1 MSKWIPA
8 WRSVPIDYNYEVAT
22 FENITQNCLMINNLR
37 GEQMRIR
44 FNNLYSNSPIAID
57 YVTVSL
63 SNRVTG
69 RRSTRQTVTLDGE
82 ETIWLCANSQP
93 YSDPV
98 PMEITPEDDILVSMY
113 FRRKTAFRSVCV
125 TSAAGRVRTSQGIFT
140 KRTHWATRSN
150 PSLHPRWLPTPTL
163 TSLPRASARWPC

>member
-113 FRRKTAFRSVCV
+113 FRRKTAFRYLRRSQLAEYAPHREFSRNGRTGLHVQIPAC
-125 TSAAGRVRTSQGIFT
+125 THAGFR
-140 KRTHWATRSN
+140 
-150 PSLHPRWLPTPTL
+150 PLP
-163 TSLPRASARWPC
+163 

>member
-69 RRSTRQTVTLDGE
+69 R
-82 ETIWLCANSQP
+82 
-93 YSDPV
+93 
-98 PMEITPEDDILVSMY
+98 
-113 FRRKTAFRSVCV
+113 
-125 TSAAGRVRTSQGIFT
+125 AARCG
-140 KRTHWATRSN
+140 WA
-150 PSLHPRWLPTPTL
+150 PSLPSVGL
-163 TSLPRASARWPC
+163 ASSGGRRRRCFVAGTMS

>member
-1 MSKWIPA
+1 M
-8 WRSVPIDYNYEVAT
+8 
-22 FENITQNCLMINNLR
+22 
-37 GEQMRIR
+37 
-44 FNNLYSNSPIAID
+44 
-57 YVTVSL
+57 TVSL

-113 FRRKTAFRSVCV
+113 FRRKTGVSFRLRYLRRSQLAEYAPHREFHE
-125 TSAAGRVRTSQGIFT
+125 TDALGYTFKSQLAPTLASDPYPNQFAAGICEVAVLTDDDVRLIAMFGDSITHMSYFSDSLLTELYRRFPGKCSVINGGIS
-140 KRTHWATRSN
+140 R
-150 PSLHPRWLPTPTL
+150 
-163 TSLPRASARWPC
+163 